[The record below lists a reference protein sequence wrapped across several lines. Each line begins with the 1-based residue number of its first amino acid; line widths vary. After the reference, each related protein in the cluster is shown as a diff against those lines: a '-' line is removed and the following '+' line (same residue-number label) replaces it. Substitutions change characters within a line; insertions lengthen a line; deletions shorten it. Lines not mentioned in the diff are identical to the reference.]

1 MPKYT
6 TTTSDKSKK
15 RALFWWKVGLFG
27 LCGFEYF
34 YVGKIKAGI
43 IRFLIALFMLS
54 MELSLITHPDSHEAL
69 VPITA
74 MFALFWAIPALINLY
89 KLKLGKFKDNVGEYL
104 RA

>member
-6 TTTSDKSKK
+6 TATSDKSKK

-43 IRFLIALFMLS
+43 IRSLIALFMLS
-54 MELSLITHPDSHEAL
+54 MELSFINHPEDSEVFWPMTAVFAL
-69 VPITA
+69 VWVI
-74 MFALFWAIPALINLY
+74 LVLINLF